1 MASKSRSTAKTNGK
15 QFGGAL
21 RKSAQQKLESAQGAI
36 KKAQGDVIVAVSSIA
51 QKNILALAGKVDQF
65 GKVLVLVSEKI
76 EPSTRIA
83 TNANPRHAARKSA
96 AKAAPKASLRKS
108 AVAA

>member
-1 MASKSRSTAKTNGK
+1 MASKSRSTAKSSEK

-36 KKAQGDVIVAVSSIA
+36 KKVQDDVIVAVSGLA

-65 GKVLVLVSEKI
+65 GKVLVLISEKI
-76 EPSTRIA
+76 EPAAKIA
-83 TNANPRHAARKSA
+83 TSAKSRAAARKPV
-96 AKAAPKASLRKS
+96 AKATSRAASRRS